1 MPVNP
6 KGLGAQDLLSNV
18 RSLHLVML
26 ISRLRQDLCVD
37 YVNTRFWRGR
47 AAATETLHTFA
58 DLLRWL
64 EKSGGMDARA
74 LCKLAGWARD
84 EPKAAVR
91 LMGAALELRE
101 MLYCIFSA
109 LAAGEPAPQRDFAAL
124 QNTLAAAPARTRLA
138 ASACVYGWEMSEP
151 RHSVPHLL
159 APVLW
164 SAGDLI
170 TCAARDRL
178 RRCAND
184 ACLWL
189 FLDDSKNATRRWC
202 AMASCG
208 NRAKARRHYLKVTRA
223 QA

>member
-1 MPVNP
+1 
-6 KGLGAQDLLSNV
+6 
-18 RSLHLVML
+18 ML

-37 YVNTRFWRGR
+37 YANTRFWRGR
-47 AAATETLHTFA
+47 PVASETLHTFA

-64 EKSGGMDARA
+64 EASAGMDAQPLRE
-74 LCKLAGWARD
+74 LASWARN
-84 EPKAAVR
+84 EPKAAMR
-91 LMGAALELRE
+91 FLGAALHLRE
-101 MLYCIFSA
+101 ALYRIFGA
-109 LAAGEPAPQRDFAAL
+109 LAGGTRPRGRDIAAL
-124 QNTLAAAPARTRLA
+124 QKALAAAPARNRLA
-138 ASACVYGWEMSEP
+138 ATASVYGWEMSKP
-151 RHSVPHLL
+151 RRSVPHLL

-170 TCAARDRL
+170 TGAARDRL

>member
-1 MPVNP
+1 
-6 KGLGAQDLLSNV
+6 
-18 RSLHLVML
+18 ML

-37 YVNTRFWRGR
+37 YANTRFWRGR
-47 AAATETLHTFA
+47 AVATETLHTFA

-64 EKSGGMDARA
+64 EASAGMDAQPLRE
-74 LCKLAGWARD
+74 LAGWARN
-84 EPKAAVR
+84 EPKAAMR
-91 LMGAALELRE
+91 FLEAALHLRE
-101 MLYCIFSA
+101 ALYRIFGA
-109 LAAGEPAPQRDFAAL
+109 LAADQLAPQRDIAAL
-124 QNTLAAAPARTRLA
+124 QKALAAAPARNRLA
-138 ASACVYGWEMSEP
+138 ATTSVYGWQVNEP
-151 RHSVPHLL
+151 RRSVPHLL

-170 TCAARDRL
+170 TGDARNRL

-184 ACLWL
+184 TCLWL
-189 FLDDSKNATRRWC
+189 FLDDSKNITRRWC